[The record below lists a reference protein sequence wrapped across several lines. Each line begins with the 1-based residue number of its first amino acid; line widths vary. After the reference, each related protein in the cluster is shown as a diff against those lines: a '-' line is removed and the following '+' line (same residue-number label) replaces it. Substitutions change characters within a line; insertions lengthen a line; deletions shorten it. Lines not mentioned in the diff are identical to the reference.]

1 MWGLVLKVCD
11 VTEGLRPNITLIVF
25 WKMKCRV
32 DHHYAIS
39 TDISIDTVLCNCTL
53 MVAAKTSVFNALNLL
68 EKFVQKPLGGVYAIV
83 STVLLNSDAHSYI
96 LSLKLEFGLDN
107 FISSKAHLMNDGNLT
122 SICVTE

>member
-1 MWGLVLKVCD
+1 
-11 VTEGLRPNITLIVF
+11 
-25 WKMKCRV
+25 
-32 DHHYAIS
+32 
-39 TDISIDTVLCNCTL
+39 